1 MSSPLLFTPLALG
14 HVTVPNRIA
23 IAPMC
28 QYSADDG
35 SMTDWHLQ
43 HIMRMGLSG
52 CGLVIVEATA
62 VERRGRITHGCVGLY
77 SDANERAA
85 KRVLD
90 AAKAVALPGTKFG
103 VQLAHAG
110 RKASSQ
116 RPWEGGAA
124 LGPREDPWPTIGPS
138 ALPFGAGWHT
148 PHAMDEADIDGVIRH
163 FVEAAERAVRVG
175 YEVLELHMAHGYL
188 LHSFCSPVSN
198 TRTDRWGGTLERR
211 LALPLAVMEA
221 VRAAVPPHVAV
232 GARIT
237 GTDWIEGGMTIED
250 SIALATGLRDR
261 DGAYVCVSSGAAAA
275 DVRIPVGPLYQVP
288 LAERIREATGI
299 VTRAVGLIT
308 TAEEAERVLQ
318 EGKADQIAV
327 ARAILDDPHWGLHA
341 ADALGVSLPRAPQYD
356 RASPAKWPGA
366 RAHTR

>member
-1 MSSPLLFTPLALG
+1 MMPLLFTTLALG
-14 HVTVPNRIA
+14 SVTVPNRIA

-43 HIMRMGLSG
+43 HVMRMGMSG
-52 CGLVIVEATA
+52 AGLVIIEATA

-90 AAKAVALPGTKFG
+90 AAKAVALPGTVFG

-116 RPWEGGAA
+116 RPWEGAAA
-124 LGPREDPWPTIGPS
+124 LGAHEDPWPTIGPS
-138 ALPFGAGWHT
+138 AIPFGAGWHT
-148 PHAMDEADIDGVIRH
+148 PNAMTEEDIQGVITH
-163 FVEAAERAVRVG
+163 FVEAAQRAVRVG
-175 YEVLELHMAHGYL
+175 YDVLELHMAHGYL

-198 TRTDRWGGTLERR
+198 QRTDQWGGSVEKR
-211 LALPLAVMEA
+211 LALPLAIMKA
-221 VRAAVPPHVAV
+221 VRAAVPKHIAV

-237 GTDWIEGGMTIED
+237 GTDWIDGGMTIED
-250 SIALATGLRDR
+250 SILLAKGLRAL
-261 DGAYVCVSSGAAAA
+261 DGAYACVSSGAAAA

-288 LAERIREATGI
+288 LAEKIKAATGI

-308 TAEEAERVLQ
+308 TAQEAEGVLQ
-318 EGKADQIAV
+318 DGKADQIAV

-341 ADALGVSLPRAPQYD
+341 ADVLGVTLPRPLQYD

-366 RAHTR
+366 RVNSR

>member
-1 MSSPLLFTPLALG
+1 MTPLLFTPLALG
-14 HVTVPNRIA
+14 SVTVPNRIA

-43 HIMRMGLSG
+43 HIMRMGMSG
-52 CGLVIVEATA
+52 AGLVIVEATA

-77 SDANERAA
+77 SDSNERAA

-90 AAKAVALPGTKFG
+90 AAKAVALPGTVFG

-116 RPWEGGAA
+116 RPWEGAAA
-124 LGPREDPWPTIGPS
+124 LKPHEDPWQTVGPS
-138 ALPFGAGWHT
+138 AIPFGDGWHT
-148 PHAMDEADIDGVIRH
+148 PNAMTEEDIQNLIQH
-163 FVEAAERAVRVG
+163 FVDAAHRAVRVG
-175 YEVLELHMAHGYL
+175 YDVLELHMAHGYL
-188 LHSFCSPVSN
+188 LHAFCSPISN
-198 TRTDRWGGTLERR
+198 QRNDQWGGSVEKRI
-211 LALPLAVMEA
+211 ALPLAVMKA
-221 VRAAVPPHVAV
+221 VRAAVPKHIAV

-237 GTDWIEGGMTIED
+237 GTDWIDGGMTIED
-250 SIALATGLRDR
+250 AILLAKGLRAL
-261 DGAYVCVSSGAAAA
+261 DGAYACVSSGAASPTA
-275 DVRIPVGPLYQVP
+275 RIPVGPLYQVP
-288 LAERIREATGI
+288 LAEKIKKESGI

-308 TAEEAERVLQ
+308 TAQEAESVLQ

-341 ADALGVSLPRAPQYD
+341 ADALGVTVPRAPQYD

-366 RAHTR
+366 RVNAR

>member
-1 MSSPLLFTPLALG
+1 MNPLLFTPLSLG
-14 HVTVPNRIA
+14 SVTVPNRIA

-43 HIMRMGLSG
+43 HIMRMGMSG

-90 AAKAVALPGTKFG
+90 AAKAVALPGTVFG

-116 RPWEGGAA
+116 RPWEGAAA
-124 LGPREDPWPTIGPS
+124 LKSNEDPWQTIGPS

-148 PHAMDEADIDGVIRH
+148 PNAMTEDDIQAVIKH
-163 FVEAAERAVRVG
+163 FVEAAQRAVRVG
-175 YEVLELHMAHGYL
+175 YDVLELHMAHGYL

-198 TRTDRWGGTLERR
+198 QRNDSWGGSVEKR
-211 LALPLAVMEA
+211 LALPLAVMKA
-221 VRAAVPPHVAV
+221 VRAAVPKHIAV

-237 GTDWIEGGMTIED
+237 GTDWIDGGMTIED
-250 SIALATGLRDR
+250 SILLAKGLRDL
-261 DGAYVCVSSGAAAA
+261 DGAYACVSSGAAAA

-288 LAERIREATGI
+288 LAEKIKKATGI

-308 TAEEAERVLQ
+308 TAQEAESVLQ
-318 EGKADQIAV
+318 DGKADQIAV

-341 ADALGVSLPRAPQYD
+341 ADALGVTLPRPLPYD

-366 RAHTR
+366 RVNAR

>member
-1 MSSPLLFTPLALG
+1 MTPLLFTPLALG
-14 HVTVPNRIA
+14 SVTVPNRIA

-43 HIMRMGLSG
+43 HIMRMAMSG

-62 VERRGRITHGCVGLY
+62 VERRGRITHGCTGLY

-85 KRVLD
+85 KRVID
-90 AAKAVALPGTKFG
+90 AAKAVALQGTKFG

-124 LGPREDPWPTIGPS
+124 LKAHEDPWQTVGPS
-138 ALPFGAGWHT
+138 AVPFGAGWHT
-148 PHAMDEADIDGVIRH
+148 PQAMTEDDIEGVIKH
-163 FVEAAERAVRVG
+163 FAAAAERAVRVG

-188 LHSFCSPVSN
+188 MHSFCSPISN
-198 TRTDRWGGTLERR
+198 QRTDRWGGSLEKR
-211 LALPLAVMEA
+211 LALPLAVMKA
-221 VRAAVPPHVAV
+221 VRAAVPQHVAV

-237 GTDWIEGGMTIED
+237 GTDWLDGGMTIED
-250 SIALATGLRDR
+250 AIVLAKGLKAL
-261 DGAYVCVSSGAAAA
+261 DGAYACVSSGAASA
-275 DVRIPVGPLYQVP
+275 DVRVPVGPLYQVP
-288 LAERIREATGI
+288 LAEKIKAGSGI

-308 TAEEAERVLQ
+308 TAEDAERVLK

-341 ADALGVSLPRAPQYD
+341 ADALGVTLPRPPQYD
-356 RASPAKWPGA
+356 RASPAKWPGTRANA
-366 RAHTR
+366 R

>member
-1 MSSPLLFTPLALG
+1 MSPLLFTPLSLG
-14 HVTVPNRIA
+14 SVTVPNRIA

-43 HIMRMGLSG
+43 HVMRMGMSG
-52 CGLVIVEATA
+52 SGLVIVEATA

-85 KRVLD
+85 KRVID
-90 AAKAVALPGTKFG
+90 AAKAVALPGTVFG

-116 RPWEGGAA
+116 RPWEGAA
-124 LGPREDPWPTIGPS
+124 SLPTGEDPWPTIAPS
-138 ALPFGAGWHT
+138 AIPFAPNWHT
-148 PHAMDEADIDGVIRH
+148 PQEMTEEDIDGVIRH
-163 FVEAAERAVRVG
+163 FVVAAQRAVRVG
-175 YEVLELHMAHGYL
+175 YDVLELHMAHGYL
-188 LHSFCSPVSN
+188 LHSFCSPLSN
-198 TRTDRWGGTLERR
+198 QRQDRWGGTLEKR
-211 LALPLAVMEA
+211 LALPLAVMKAVREA
-221 VRAAVPPHVAV
+221 VPHSIAV

-237 GTDWIEGGMTIED
+237 GTDWLDGGMTIED
-250 SIALATGLRDR
+250 AIVLAKGLRDL
-261 DGAYVCVSSGAAAA
+261 DGAYVCVSSGAASPAA
-275 DVRIPVGPLYQVP
+275 RIPVGPLYQVP
-288 LAERIREATGI
+288 LAEKIKKATGI
-299 VTRAVGLIT
+299 VTRAVGMIT
-308 TAEEAERVLQ
+308 TAPEAESVLQ

-341 ADALGVSLPRAPQYD
+341 ADALGVTLPRAPQYD

-366 RAHTR
+366 RVNAR

>member
-1 MSSPLLFTPLALG
+1 MTPLLFTPLALG
-14 HVTVPNRIA
+14 AVTVPNRIA
-23 IAPMC
+23 IGPMC

-43 HIMRMGLSG
+43 HIMRMGMSG

-62 VERRGRITHGCVGLY
+62 VERRARITHGCVGLY

-85 KRVLD
+85 KRVID
-90 AAKAVALPGTKFG
+90 AAKAVALPGTIFG

-124 LGPREDPWPTIGPS
+124 LQKGQDPWPTIGPS
-138 ALPFGAGWHT
+138 ALPFGDGWHT
-148 PHAMDEADIDGVIRH
+148 PAAMTEDDIADVIQH
-163 FVEAAERAVRVG
+163 FVTAAQRAVRVG

-188 LHSFCSPVSN
+188 MHSFCSPLSN
-198 TRTDRWGGTLERR
+198 QRQDRWGGSLANR
-211 LALPLAVMEA
+211 LALPLAVMKAVREA
-221 VRAAVPPHVAV
+221 VPQSIAV

-237 GTDWIEGGMTIED
+237 GTDWVDGGMTVED
-250 SIALATGLRDR
+250 AIVLAKGLRDL
-261 DGAYVCVSSGAAAA
+261 DGAYVCVSSGAARF
-275 DVRIPVGPLYQVP
+275 DVRVPVGPLYQVP
-288 LAERIREATGI
+288 LAEKIKKATGI

-308 TAEEAERVLQ
+308 TAQEAESVLHD
-318 EGKADQIAV
+318 GKADQIAV

-341 ADALGVSLPRAPQYD
+341 ADALGVALPRPPQYD

-366 RAHTR
+366 RVNSR

>member
-1 MSSPLLFTPLALG
+1 MSPLLFTPLSLG
-14 HVTVPNRIA
+14 SVTVPNRIA

-43 HIMRMGLSG
+43 HIMRMGMSG
-52 CGLVIVEATA
+52 CGLVIIEASA

-85 KRVLD
+85 KRVID
-90 AAKAVALPGTKFG
+90 AAKAVALPGTVFG

-116 RPWEGGAA
+116 RPWEGGAS
-124 LGPREDPWPTIGPS
+124 LQKGEDPWSTMAPS
-138 ALPFGAGWHT
+138 AIPFGPNWHT
-148 PHAMDEADIDGVIRH
+148 PAEMTEENIEGVIRH
-163 FVEAAERAVRVG
+163 FAEAAKRAVRVG
-175 YEVLELHMAHGYL
+175 YEVLEIHMAHGYL
-188 LHSFCSPVSN
+188 LHAFCSPISN
-198 TRTDRWGGTLERR
+198 QRQDRWGGTLEKRI
-211 LALPLAVMEA
+211 ALPLAVMRAVREA
-221 VRAAVPPHVAV
+221 VPDTVAV

-237 GTDWIEGGMTIED
+237 GTDWMDGGKTIED
-250 SIALATGLRDR
+250 AIVLAKGIRDLG
-261 DGAYVCVSSGAAAA
+261 GAYVCVSSGAASPAA
-275 DVRIPVGPLYQVP
+275 RIPVGPLYQVP
-288 LAERIREATGI
+288 LAEKIKKATGI
-299 VTRAVGLIT
+299 VTRAVGMIT
-308 TAEEAERVLQ
+308 TAQEAESVLQ

-341 ADALGVSLPRAPQYD
+341 ADALGVALPRPPQYD

-366 RAHTR
+366 RVNAR